1 MDATRVGQ
9 LAREHKA
16 LAGHSDLRDQLDT
29 EAARRE
35 EAKALEQLLHQL
47 GLECAEYCAA
57 YNEAFGSTRVRAE
70 AHAETVIVRSQLDQQ
85 DTIVFRRT
93 LPSPGHSGT
102 LEVHRYHYPEHP
114 VDVPVGLKRA
124 PGNTLTITYRDHD
137 VTPADL
143 VLDLLTG
150 FTEQLAR
157 ADRAGTTA
165 RDDTTL

>member
-93 LPSPGHSGT
+93 LPLH
-102 LEVHRYHYPEHP
+102 HR
-114 VDVPVGLKRA
+114 
-124 PGNTLTITYRDHD
+124 
-137 VTPADL
+137 PA
-143 VLDLLTG
+143 
-150 FTEQLAR
+150 A
-157 ADRAGTTA
+157 A
-165 RDDTTL
+165 